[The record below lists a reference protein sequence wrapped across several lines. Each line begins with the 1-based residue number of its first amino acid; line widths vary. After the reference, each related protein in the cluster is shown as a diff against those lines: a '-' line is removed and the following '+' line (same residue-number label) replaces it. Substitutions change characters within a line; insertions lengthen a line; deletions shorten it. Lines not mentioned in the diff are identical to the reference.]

1 MTRKTYVVNS
11 EDIESVGKDD
21 SRRSINLRIDN
32 TKFATLEGLRQSGW
46 GMAQTKRNR
55 SDVYNEALGHG
66 IQVMILRQELG
77 EREFDNLWRILNRID
92 VRKLNLEAIEKLISA
107 RDRDER

>member
-1 MTRKTYVVNS
+1 MARKSYVVDS
-11 EDIESVGKDD
+11 DDIDSVGRDD

-66 IQVMILRQELG
+66 IQVMMMRQEIG
-77 EREFDNLWRILNRID
+77 EKEFDQIWRLLNKLD
-92 VRKLNLEAIEKLISA
+92 VRRINLDAIEKMISNK
-107 RDRDER
+107 